1 MPTVFRCKD
10 GSVFAAQYV
19 APIVSDSKIPA
30 LLGLDTLREM
40 RALIDCATNEVHF
53 RGPGM
58 QTIEL
63 PPGTQTIQGELSE
76 TGHLM
81 LPCSDYDALQA
92 KPNKLDQQVVT
103 LPVVTSAEQQQ
114 C

>member
-1 MPTVFRCKD
+1 
-10 GSVFAAQYV
+10 
-19 APIVSDSKIPA
+19 
-30 LLGLDTLREM
+30 M

-58 QTIEL
+58 QTIGL

-76 TGHLM
+76 TAHIM
-81 LPCSDYDALQA
+81 LPCSDYGALQA

-103 LPVVTSAEQQQ
+103 MPVVASAEQQ